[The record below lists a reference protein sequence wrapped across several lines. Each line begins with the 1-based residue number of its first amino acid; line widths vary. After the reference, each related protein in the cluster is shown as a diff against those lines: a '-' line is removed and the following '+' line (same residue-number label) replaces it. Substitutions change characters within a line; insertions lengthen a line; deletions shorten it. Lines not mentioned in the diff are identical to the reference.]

1 MVHAC
6 LGKWVLQEEPN
17 HLGRGVGS
25 LRKGV
30 GTGGAAA
37 RPSVA
42 GAMNDPLFH
51 YRLAASIGMQYA
63 AVREPARDLAFFDP
77 LPERRALARLRN
89 HCIGVTGVD
98 RGIVVAMEYDRRD
111 NSWLRSRGRRVSVS
125 LRRTATLHCR

>member
-1 MVHAC
+1 MTAGATLAVIHGAC
-6 LGKWVLQEEPN
+6 LGKRVLQEEPN

-51 YRLAASIGMQYA
+51 YRLAAGIGMQYA
-63 AVREPARDLAFFDP
+63 A
-77 LPERRALARLRN
+77 RRSS
-89 HCIGVTGVD
+89 TG
-98 RGIVVAMEYDRRD
+98 
-111 NSWLRSRGRRVSVS
+111 
-125 LRRTATLHCR
+125 CRCSSTK